1 MRTVGVEEELILV
14 DRETGRPRSVAAQV
28 LHRVE
33 DRDRQERSGDRDP
46 RGGSLAHELHRQQVE
61 TDTPPEH
68 DLARLESDLR
78 AWRDK
83 ARSAG
88 FEEGSQLIASGT
100 SPLPMESQLVH
111 DERFEVM
118 AERFGLTV
126 DEQLSCGCHV
136 HVAVD
141 SPDEA
146 IGVLDRIRVWLP
158 TLLALSANSPF
169 WQGRDSGYASYR
181 SQVLTR
187 WPSHGPTELFGT
199 AQAYRRHVEAMLA
212 TGVLLDEGMV
222 YSDARP
228 SHHQPTLEI
237 RAADVCLD
245 VRDTVL
251 VAAMSRGLVE
261 TAARSWA
268 TGEPPD
274 PTPVSLLR
282 LANWQAGRYGLLDDL
297 VDPRTGEPGP
307 ARKVVEALVGHV
319 AGALRDA
326 GDLALVEAGI
336 DDLFDRGNGAA
347 RQRAVLDRT
356 GQLRDVVAAL
366 ARVTAGVES

>member
-1 MRTVGVEEELILV
+1 MRTVGVEEELLLV
-14 DRETGRPRSVAAQV
+14 DRETGRPRSVSAQV
-28 LHRVE
+28 LHRV
-33 DRDRQERSGDRDP
+33 DVRDP
-46 RGGSLAHELHRQQVE
+46 RGGSLAHELHQQQVE
-61 TDTPPEH
+61 TDTAPEH
-68 DLARLESDLR
+68 DLTRLESDLR

-83 ARSAG
+83 VRSAG
-88 FEEGSQLIASGT
+88 LEEGSQPIASGT
-100 SPLPMESQLVH
+100 SPLPMESKVVH

-118 AERFGLTV
+118 AEHFGLTV

-136 HVAVD
+136 HVAVH

-146 IGVLDRIRVWLP
+146 VGVLDRVRVWLP
-158 TLLALSANSPF
+158 SLLALSANSPF
-169 WQGRDSGYASYR
+169 WQGRDSGYASFR
-181 SQVLTR
+181 SQVMMR
-187 WPSHGPTELFGT
+187 WPSQGPTELFGT
-199 AQAYRRHVEAMLA
+199 AESYRRHVEAMLA
-212 TGVLLDEGMV
+212 TGVLLDEGMI
-222 YSDARP
+222 YTDARP

-251 VAAMSRGLVE
+251 VAALSRGLVE

-274 PTPVSLLR
+274 PTPVSMLR
-282 LANWQAGRYGLLDDL
+282 LATWQAARHGLLNDL
-297 VDPRTGEPGP
+297 VDPRNGEPAP
-307 ARKVVEALVGHV
+307 ARRVVDALVGHV
-319 AGALRDA
+319 ADALRDA

-356 GQLRDVVAAL
+356 GQLCDVVAVL